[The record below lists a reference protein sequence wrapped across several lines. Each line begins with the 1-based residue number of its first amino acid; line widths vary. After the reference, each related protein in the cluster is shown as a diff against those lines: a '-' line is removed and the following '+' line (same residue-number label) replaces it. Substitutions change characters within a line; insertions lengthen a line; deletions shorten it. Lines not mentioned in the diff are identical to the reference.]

1 MNNDDWRRGTREAEN
16 RAVSR
21 TPMRDFAHLWNL
33 SGINVTRVRG
43 REERSGRGGRSGW
56 MSWGRG
62 APCAHGRDG

>member
-43 REERSGRGGRSGW
+43 REERGGAGVQRMDVLGPGRAMRPWS
-56 MSWGRG
+56 
-62 APCAHGRDG
+62 

>member
-43 REERSGRGGRSGW
+43 REERSGRGGAQRMDVLGP
-56 MSWGRG
+56 GR
-62 APCAHGRDG
+62 AMRPWS